1 MQENEVYGVS
11 NTVCSCDTTFRF
23 CTVECPE
30 MNNLFLNVRVHTH
43 THTHTFTHLS
53 TSCLTEDKQEV
64 QKVHQDGMAKI
75 NSNGANTI
83 MYRSINIAVIS

>member
-1 MQENEVYGVS
+1 VQENEVYGVS

-30 MNNLFLNVRVHTH
+30 MNNLFLR
-43 THTHTFTHLS
+43 THTFTHLS
-53 TSCLTEDKQEV
+53 TSCLTEDKREV
-64 QKVHQDGMAKI
+64 QRVHQDGTVKI

>member
-1 MQENEVYGVS
+1 MAKINS
-11 NTVCSCDTTFRF
+11 NGANTI
-23 CTVECPE
+23 
-30 MNNLFLNVRVHTH
+30 
-43 THTHTFTHLS
+43 

-64 QKVHQDGMAKI
+64 QRVHQDGMAKI